1 MTEQQKMAESHLS
14 RWGSPERDAEVR
26 AGSSR
31 MSGIL
36 EVVSTVDRE
45 TWVEPGDGNQA
56 GVSG

>member
-1 MTEQQKMAESHLS
+1 MTEPQKMADSHLS
-14 RWGSPERDAEVR
+14 CWGSPERDAEAC
-26 AGSSR
+26 AGSGR

-36 EVVSTVDRE
+36 EVVSAIDRE